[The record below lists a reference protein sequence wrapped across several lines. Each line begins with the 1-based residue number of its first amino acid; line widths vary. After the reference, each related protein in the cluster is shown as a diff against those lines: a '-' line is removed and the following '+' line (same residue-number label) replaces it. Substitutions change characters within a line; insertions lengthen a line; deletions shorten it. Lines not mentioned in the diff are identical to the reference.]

1 MSLEIGSI
9 KKNEMLSLADESFCY
24 GLSGL
29 TSLMINNQEK
39 FDKAQACCSTV
50 PEILTM
56 AIEAK
61 DHYTH
66 KHSVRVTS
74 LAVALAECVGFQG
87 QELEDLKMA
96 SLLHDVGK
104 IGIPSEILL
113 KRDKLTDEDRKVLRL
128 HPTMSAEIIEY
139 FQCVPDDIIKTVR
152 HHHERIDGEGYPGK
166 LKGADIPLASRI
178 LAIADSWDAMTADR
192 PYRRALTK
200 SEAGRELRDG
210 KGIQFDEMLVD
221 LFLVMISSSLSVH

>member
-1 MSLEIGSI
+1 MSPETESIKNNETLSLE
-9 KKNEMLSLADESFCY
+9 DESFCY

-29 TSLMINNQEK
+29 ASLIINNQEK

-50 PEILTM
+50 PEILTL

-87 QELEDLKMA
+87 EELENLRMA
-96 SLLHDVGK
+96 SLLHDAGK
-104 IGIPSEILL
+104 IGIPTAILL
-113 KRDKLTDEDRKVLRL
+113 KRDKLTHEERKILRM

-139 FQCVPDDIIKTVR
+139 FQCLPDDIIKTVR

-178 LAIADSWDAMTADR
+178 LTIADAWDAMTADR

-210 KGIQFDEMLVD
+210 KGTQFDEMLVD